1 MASELLAVLALRGL
15 VKAWLVWLQPLQ
27 GAGSC
32 LTLREEQ
39 QGRLTGKWLQMQMF
53 APGRVPLRGLSTAG
67 AGLWPHGAAGCAW
80 SAVLS
85 HCCSCGVCWAGA
97 QCVGLGAVGR
107 IVPVC
112 SMHGGHWEGL
122 NHSCARRRAW
132 ERSVDMQGWE

>member
-53 APGRVPLRGLSTAG
+53 APGRVPLRGLSMAG
-67 AGLWPHGAAGCAW
+67 TGLWPHGAAGLQCSATAAAVGFAGQELSAW
-80 SAVLS
+80 
-85 HCCSCGVCWAGA
+85 GWGPWAGLSPCA
-97 QCVGLGAVGR
+97 PCMEGIGR
-107 IVPVC
+107 V
-112 SMHGGHWEGL
+112 
-122 NHSCARRRAW
+122 
-132 ERSVDMQGWE
+132 